1 MFFLFNLV
9 KQNLNKMYLV
19 EGSLTVIWLVLLFFI
34 FRLFHKSGNLHL
46 NSNRIL
52 LCILGLISFGIVRRL
67 SMDYLLNV
75 YNINFPVGLIFSSSL
90 ICMLPILCYLYVKK
104 TLSSDNT
111 MNSSDT
117 IHLVVFI
124 IFYVLYELP
133 FKPDVSQ
140 LETLSQDDIY
150 WANYFN
156 AKKLPNWLTI
166 SRNLLN
172 IIYSFLTYK
181 LLYNTFKVKTSHNEE
196 SLLKKIFN
204 KFTHIKSSS
213 KQIEHVRIWLYNFT
227 HLKAILSVFTLFFSL
242 KLIVNDEVF
251 YIGQHTTSGVIS
263 LLFLVLIIFL
273 NKNKTILYNLPSFM
287 NEDSLKREKIKTE
300 IKTDEVYGYLMSQI
314 DKHELYL
321 NDQFKLD
328 WLANELEIKAE
339 YISVTLIENNFDNF
353 KMFSNHLKI
362 KKAKELIKK
371 GYLKNYNI
379 EALAEASGFKATNT
393 FYRLFKNETGITP
406 KMFSDNYLD

>member
-1 MFFLFNLV
+1 
-9 KQNLNKMYLV
+9 MYLI
-19 EGSLTVIWLVLLFFI
+19 EGSLAIIWLTILIFI
-34 FRLFHKSGNLHL
+34 SRLFYKSETLHL
-46 NSNRIL
+46 ISNRIL
-52 LCILGLISFGIVRRL
+52 LLLLGLISFGIVRRL

-75 YNINFPVGLIFSSSL
+75 YNINFPIGLIFSTSFFC
-90 ICMLPILCYLYVKK
+90 ILPILCYLYVKK
-104 TLSSDNT
+104 TLYNDNT
-111 MNSSDT
+111 INSSDT
-117 IHLVVFI
+117 IHIVVFI
-124 IFYVLYELP
+124 IFYILFELP

-172 IIYSFLTYK
+172 IIYSFLTYR
-181 LLYNTFKVKTSHNEE
+181 LLYKTFKVKSSHKAE
-196 SLLKKIFN
+196 SLLRKIFN
-204 KFTHIKSSS
+204 KFTHVKSSS

-227 HLKAILSVFTLFFSL
+227 HLKAILSVVTLFFSL
-242 KLIVNDEVF
+242 KLITSDEVF

-263 LLFLVLIIFL
+263 LLFLILILFL
-273 NKNKTILYNLPSFM
+273 NKNKNILYNLPSFM

-300 IKTDEVYGYLMSQI
+300 IKTDEVYKYLINQI
-314 DKHELYL
+314 EKHELYL
-321 NDQFKLD
+321 NDQFKLN
-328 WLANELEIKAE
+328 WLANELDIKKE

-353 KMFSNHLKI
+353 KMFSNYLKI
-362 KKAKELIKK
+362 KKAKELIKN

-393 FYRLFKNETGITP
+393 FYRLFKDDTGITP
-406 KMFSDNYLD
+406 KMFSDNYLG

>member
-9 KQNLNKMYLV
+9 KQNLNKVYLV

-181 LLYNTFKVKTSHNEE
+181 LLYNTFKVKTSHNAE

-263 LLFLVLIIFL
+263 LLFLVLLIFL

-314 DKHELYL
+314 NKHELYL

-328 WLANELEIKAE
+328 WLANELEIKQ
-339 YISVTLIENNFDNF
+339 
-353 KMFSNHLKI
+353 
-362 KKAKELIKK
+362 
-371 GYLKNYNI
+371 NI
-379 EALAEASGFKATNT
+379 FQ
-393 FYRLFKNETGITP
+393 
-406 KMFSDNYLD
+406 